1 MLPIGLITNDSWFMM
16 GFFCASIPLLL
27 LSLLFT
33 PPVIA
38 QTKLE
43 IIPLKNR
50 LIEEVFPTI
59 RSILEKLGTVTAMQ
73 CQLII
78 RALPK
83 ALQDV
88 KHMPSQIDVALKNIQ
103 ITVKHGT
110 RLRLKEEE

>member
-1 MLPIGLITNDSWFMM
+1 MM

-33 PPVIA
+33 SPVVA

-50 LIEEVFPTI
+50 LIEEVFPI
-59 RSILEKLGTVTAMQ
+59 IWSILEKLGTVTAMQ

-78 RALPK
+78 RAPPK

-88 KHMPSQIDVALKNIQ
+88 KHMPSQIDVALKNI
-103 ITVKHGT
+103 
-110 RLRLKEEE
+110 R